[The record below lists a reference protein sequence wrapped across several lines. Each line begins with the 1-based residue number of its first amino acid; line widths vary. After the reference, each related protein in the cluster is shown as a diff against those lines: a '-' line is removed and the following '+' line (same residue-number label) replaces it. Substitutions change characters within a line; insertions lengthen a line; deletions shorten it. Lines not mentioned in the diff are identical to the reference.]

1 MSAHSERAD
10 QLAEQMKAKMARDDA
25 AMVRQIVLTGIAA
38 LFAAAAIAIDLAK
51 WGVGQ

>member
-1 MSAHSERAD
+1 MISHSERAD
-10 QLAEQMKAKMARDDA
+10 QLAEQMREKMHRHDA

-38 LFAAAAIAIDLAK
+38 LLATAAIAIDLAT